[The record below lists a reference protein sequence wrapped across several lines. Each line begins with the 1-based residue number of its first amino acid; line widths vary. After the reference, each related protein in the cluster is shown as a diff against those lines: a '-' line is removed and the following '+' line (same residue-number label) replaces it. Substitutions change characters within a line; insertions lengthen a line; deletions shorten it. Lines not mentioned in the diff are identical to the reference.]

1 MISLQPG
8 QPFNPYGLFHG
19 AFIPE
24 AICKY
29 RGLSPGAKVVYA
41 RLCRYAGKDGYAY
54 PALKTLTKETGISET
69 QARGYVKEL
78 EKERFIAVDRENRH
92 YRKDG
97 SGGSNRYSF
106 LWHAAFVGDSGAL
119 RKVPPIRKS
128 EGVPPGISEP
138 PTPTEISSRR
148 ESSSRKSAKESQA
161 LVAGK
166 KPPSL
171 TGPSTPKPS
180 SQKADDES
188 PEPPQTRGAGRT
200 PHAPPAGPWV
210 GHASACPRAW
220 LRLNS
225 EVGFKESESLA
236 QTP

>member
-138 PTPTEISSRR
+138 PNSYRNQQPKGVIIKKVSER
-148 ESSSRKSAKESQA
+148 ES
-161 LVAGK
+161 
-166 KPPSL
+166 
-171 TGPSTPKPS
+171 
-180 SQKADDES
+180 
-188 PEPPQTRGAGRT
+188 GAGRGKET
-200 PHAPPAGPWV
+200 AQSH
-210 GHASACPRAW
+210 RAI
-220 LRLNS
+220 NTKTKFS
-225 EVGFKESESLA
+225 EG
-236 QTP
+236 